1 MTFQNIFEEMLAK
14 VNKTLKEDHSSTGDD
29 TLNFTHIRV
38 RSKRLSSHDSV
49 CTPTPDAEHKRLE
62 SWDIYIHML

>member
-14 VNKTLKEDHSSTGDD
+14 VNKTLKEDHSGTANDD

-49 CTPTPDAEHKRLE
+49 CTPTADVEHKR
-62 SWDIYIHML
+62 

>member
-14 VNKTLKEDHSSTGDD
+14 VNKTLKEDHSGTADDD

-38 RSKRLSSHDSV
+38 RAKRLNSHDSV
-49 CTPTPDAEHKRLE
+49 CTPTPDVEHKR
-62 SWDIYIHML
+62 